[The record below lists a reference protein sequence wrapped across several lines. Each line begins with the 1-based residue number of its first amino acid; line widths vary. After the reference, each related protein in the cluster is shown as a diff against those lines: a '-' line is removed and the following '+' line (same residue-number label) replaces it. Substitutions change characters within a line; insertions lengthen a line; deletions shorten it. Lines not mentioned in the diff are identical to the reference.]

1 MTGVGYDVGVELA
14 LDHKHSPFLKDTVD
28 PSCCHILE
36 AHLHLLDGYSCRLLL
51 LLYYRMVP
59 PLWRQDEKGMTRA
72 HDGRWVQRNRQ
83 EVIDD
88 HTHHH
93 LHRMGCSAMAV
104 MEGEAGDKEEKLD
117 MEGRPDGGDEK
128 KEVAAVVESSRSET
142 RVSRLQTQHPVAP
155 VQVAPHGAAT
165 PPATVAAANQPTPTP
180 QVELASLNSREYT
193 NRVSLLLFILHLLV
207 AAAAVCFFCFK
218 AIQGLVDSDSGKARN
233 GRRVLKFW
241 LPPIEGASVLSIGLA
256 FAWQKAV
263 RSWPSVMVPFILW
276 ACFFATMAA
285 GILLLCFSLP
295 ATDGLGV
302 AFMTFSIGAGLYA
315 CWVTRRIAFTGKV
328 FAQALRPVTKFQ
340 DVNGPAYLMMGVGF
354 LWISAWC
361 FAVIGAL
368 NFYYPTLTIL
378 ALVLSLAWTAE
389 VMRNVANLTVSRV
402 IALYY
407 LRGMQSST
415 QFSFQRATTINL
427 GSACLGSL
435 FVPTIEALR
444 IMARGLNLLEGEDE
458 FLFSC
463 AHCCLRVMESIFR
476 YGNSWAFVHIAA
488 YGRGFVEA
496 SQSTWGLFEKQRMEA
511 VVDSDITSAV
521 CFLTGVTSGALSLIF
536 AASWTFSSH
545 KHYTATV
552 SLLAFFVGYLM
563 TRIAMAL
570 PHGCVACYYVCYA
583 ENPGSRLFDS
593 TIPDRLNQIGSGREG
608 FVPTPRFPRPNFRT

>member
-1 MTGVGYDVGVELA
+1 
-14 LDHKHSPFLKDTVD
+14 
-28 PSCCHILE
+28 
-36 AHLHLLDGYSCRLLL
+36 
-51 LLYYRMVP
+51 
-59 PLWRQDEKGMTRA
+59 
-72 HDGRWVQRNRQ
+72 
-83 EVIDD
+83 
-88 HTHHH
+88 
-93 LHRMGCSAMAV
+93 
-104 MEGEAGDKEEKLD
+104 MEGK
-117 MEGRPDGGDEK
+117 PDGGDEK
-128 KEVAAVVESSRSET
+128 KEVAAVVDSSRSET
-142 RVSRLQTQHPVAP
+142 WVSRLQTQHPVAP
-155 VQVAPHGAAT
+155 IQVVLHGAAT
-165 PPATVAAANQPTPTP
+165 PPAAVAAAYQPTPTPTP
-180 QVELASLNSREYT
+180 QVGLASLNSREYT
-193 NRVSLLLFILHLLV
+193 NRVSLLLFVLHLLV
-207 AAAAVCFFCFK
+207 AAAAVCFFWFK
-218 AIQGLVDSDSGKARN
+218 GIQGLLDSDSGKARN
-233 GRRVLKFW
+233 GRQVLKFW

-276 ACFFATMAA
+276 ACFLATMAA

-340 DVNGPAYLMMGVGF
+340 DVNGPAYLMLGVGF

-563 TRIAMAL
+563 VFLSLPPCFLRLGSFHGDASFLLAQQTRIGMAL

>member
-1 MTGVGYDVGVELA
+1 MLVNV
-14 LDHKHSPFLKDTVD
+14 
-28 PSCCHILE
+28 
-36 AHLHLLDGYSCRLLL
+36 
-51 LLYYRMVP
+51 
-59 PLWRQDEKGMTRA
+59 
-72 HDGRWVQRNRQ
+72 WV
-83 EVIDD
+83 V
-88 HTHHH
+88 
-93 LHRMGCSAMAV
+93 SMAV
-104 MEGEAGDKEEKLD
+104 MEGEAGEKEEKLD
-117 MEGRPDGGDEK
+117 MEGKTDGGDLK
-128 KEVAAVVESSRSET
+128 KEVAAVVDSSRSET
-142 RVSRLQTQHPVAP
+142 WVSRLQTQHPVAP
-155 VQVAPHGAAT
+155 IQVVLHGAAT
-165 PPATVAAANQPTPTP
+165 PPAVVAAAYQPTPTP

-193 NRVSLLLFILHLLV
+193 NRVSLLVFVLHLLV
-207 AAAAVCFFCFK
+207 AAAAVCFFWFK
-218 AIQGLVDSDSGKARN
+218 GIQGLLDSDSGKARN

-328 FAQALRPVTKFQ
+328 FAQALRPVAKFQ
-340 DVNGPAYLMMGVGF
+340 DVNGPAYLMLGVGF

-521 CFLTGVTSGALSLIF
+521 CFMTGVTSGALSLIF

-563 TRIAMAL
+563 VFLSLPAFSDLVHSTVTLNSFSPSRRGSAWPCRTDASPATTSATPRTRDR
-570 PHGCVACYYVCYA
+570 GCSTPPSLTGSTRSDPVAKASCRRLGS
-583 ENPGSRLFDS
+583 PGPTLEPEDRSPSLSLYLTSDSTFAVPSRLLPVAAVTRS
-593 TIPDRLNQIGSGREG
+593 YSNRRRGYLNR
-608 FVPTPRFPRPNFRT
+608 TPRWPLKLLTAYHI